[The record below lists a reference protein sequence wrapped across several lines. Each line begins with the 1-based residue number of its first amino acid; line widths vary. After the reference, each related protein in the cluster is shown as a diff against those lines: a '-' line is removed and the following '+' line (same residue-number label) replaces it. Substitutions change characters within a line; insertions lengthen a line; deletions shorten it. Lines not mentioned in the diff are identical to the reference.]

1 MSSDHWSLNPILG
14 SYWLVGLFAA
24 ALLLLTLI
32 KPNFA
37 RLTNRR
43 RLLLIALRMLVIG
56 LVLLAMLRPTV
67 VSTSRKKQ
75 TSLLLILFDQS
86 RSMTLPNATAGSSR
100 WQAQTDALRGAL
112 SELKEVDDELEVKLY
127 AFDSQL
133 HPTPF
138 ANGLA
143 TFPEKPTGDQT
154 DIGSPL
160 YDAIRRD
167 LGKRLAG
174 AVLLGDGSQTAF
186 APQIEVT
193 EVGRELARLNCPL
206 YAVAFGPTGDTAQAR
221 DVAID
226 NLPEQYSVFVK
237 NELVVRGVLRVR
249 GYVNQAIPVELSL
262 EDSAGQKR
270 SLGTVRLTARED
282 GQQLPVEV
290 AFVPDR
296 VGRFKLTLRAAEQ
309 AGELVTRNNE
319 LSAYLTVLEGGLRTL
334 YLYGDLLG
342 EQRLLRRSIDMSP
355 DIQLDDLFVDPKN
368 SKQWPVNLTDY
379 VQSPTFDTI
388 LIESVDARAIS
399 DEVQG
404 DIAKAIEQGRGLMM
418 IGGFSSFGAGDYFG
432 KPLAEVLPITLE
444 RFERQDLG
452 FEKTIIRDL
461 HWWGDLPMVPVR
473 PHPVTRLAVDDQ
485 NLEIWKSLPPLKGA
499 NRFRDLKPRAQV
511 LCESADGKPLLV
523 AGEYGK
529 GRVLAFAGN
538 STHRWWQLGRQA
550 EYRRFWRQ
558 AILWLAKRDEAERHD
573 VWVQLAQR
581 RFPVGARVSFT
592 AGAKSSTGEVMRG
605 ATFAAELVAPNG
617 SRKPIAVSTSGD
629 EVTGAIDAA
638 QQPGDY
644 LIEVKASA
652 GGQPIGTGQ
661 ANFQVLDRDL
671 ELSNPAADYD
681 LLARLALQ
689 TKDAGGRMV
698 SSEELP
704 KLLRDIKERRHESEI
719 EIQSKWQLGDTT
731 LDAWLFLITL
741 VGVLTAEWALRKKW
755 GLV

>member
-1 MSSDHWSLNPILG
+1 MSNDHWSLNPILG
-14 SYWLVGLFAA
+14 SYWLVGLLIL
-24 ALLLLTLI
+24 ALLSLTLI

-37 RLTNRR
+37 RISNRR
-43 RLLLIALRMLVIG
+43 RLLLIVLRLLVIG

-67 VSTSRKKQ
+67 VSTSTKKQ

-100 WQAQTDALRGAL
+100 WQAQIDVLRRALL
-112 SELKEVDDELEVKLY
+112 ELKDIDDELEVKLY
-127 AFDSQL
+127 GFDSQL

-138 ANGLA
+138 SKGQG
-143 TFPEKPTGDQT
+143 TFPEKPIGDQT

-160 YDAIRRD
+160 NDAIRRD

-290 AFVPDR
+290 AFTPDR
-296 VGRFKLTLRAAEQ
+296 VGRFKLILRAAEQ

-342 EQRLLRRSIDMSP
+342 EQRLLRRAIDMSP
-355 DIQLDDLFVDPKN
+355 DIQLDDLFLDPKN
-368 SKQWPVNLTDY
+368 SKQWPVNLADY
-379 VQSPTFDTI
+379 VQSPTFDTL

-399 DEVQG
+399 EEAQQE
-404 DIAKAIEQGRGLMM
+404 IAKAVERGRGLMM

-432 KPLAEVLPITLE
+432 KPLADVLPIVLE

-461 HWWGDLPMVPVR
+461 HWWNDLTMTPVR
-473 PHPVTRLAVDDQ
+473 PHPVTRLGPDDQ
-485 NLEIWKSLPPLKGA
+485 NLDIWKSLPPLKGA

-511 LCESADGKPLLV
+511 LCESQDGKPLLV
-523 AGEYGK
+523 AGEYGQ

-538 STHRWWQLGRQA
+538 STHRWWQLGRQT

-581 RFPVGARVSFT
+581 RFPLGARVNFT
-592 AGAKSSTGEVMRG
+592 AGAKSSTGEVLRG
-605 ATFAAELVAPNG
+605 AAFSAELIGPNG
-617 SRKPIAVSTSGD
+617 ARKPIAVSTSGD
-629 EVTGAIDAA
+629 EVSGAIEAT

-644 LIEVKASA
+644 SIEVKATM

-704 KLLRDIKERRHESEI
+704 KLLQEIKERRHESEI
-719 EIQSKWQLGDTT
+719 EVQSKWQLGDTA
-731 LDAWLFLITL
+731 LDAWLFLIIL